1 MPTILVVFDS
11 ATLEL
16 NILAIPKS
24 EILGFISLSKR
35 MLLALRSLW
44 TTQRRECMWR

>member
-1 MPTILVVFDS
+1 MPTIRVVFDS

-24 EILGFISLSKR
+24 EILGFIWLSKR
-35 MLLALRSLW
+35 TLLALRSLC
-44 TTQRRECMWR
+44 TTHRRECT